1 MAHKF
6 AEIAFTPGV
15 KNEQELKGSRR
26 GYARFEQ
33 GEANHDRL
41 GEQEAAFIAARD
53 SFYMATVSETGWPYI
68 QHRGGP
74 EGFVR
79 VIDGKTIGFADFA
92 GNRQY
97 ISVGNLRANDRV
109 SMFFMDYA
117 NQTRLK
123 LLGRVRLANSD
134 DAALLEQLQV
144 PGYRARAE
152 RGMIVSVE
160 AFDWNCPQHI
170 TPRFTQSQVMSL
182 VKPLKERLAELEAE
196 LAGQQAGSN
205 RQVPV

>member
-1 MAHKF
+1 MAHRF

-15 KNEQELKGSRR
+15 KNEQELNGSRR
-26 GYARFEQ
+26 SYGRLEQ
-33 GEANHDRL
+33 GDANHDRL
-41 GEQEAAFIAARD
+41 GEHEAAFISARD

-79 VIDGKTIGFADFA
+79 VIDDRTIGFADFA

-109 SMFFMDYA
+109 SLFFMDYA

-123 LLGRVRLANSD
+123 LLGHVRLTGD
-134 DAALLEQLQV
+134 GDAELLKQFHV
-144 PGYRARAE
+144 PGYRARVE
-152 RGMIVSVE
+152 RGMIISVKGY
-160 AFDWNCPQHI
+160 DWNCPQHI
-170 TPRFTQSQVMSL
+170 TPRFTQSQVLSI
-182 VKPLKERLAELEAE
+182 VAPFKERIAELETA
-196 LAGQQAGSN
+196 LASQ
-205 RQVPV
+205 